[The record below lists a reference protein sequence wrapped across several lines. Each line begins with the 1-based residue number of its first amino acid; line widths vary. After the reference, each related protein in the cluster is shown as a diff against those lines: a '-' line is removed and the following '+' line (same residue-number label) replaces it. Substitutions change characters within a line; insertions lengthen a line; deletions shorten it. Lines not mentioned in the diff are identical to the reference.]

1 MSVLQTYGTTAGNR
15 EDIYDVLQLVS
26 PEETPLFTRLP
37 DAVANA
43 TQHQWVEYT
52 LNSGSGNADVEGATA
67 TGSTSST
74 KARLSNYTEIMSKNG
89 AVSGTQRKVTIVGE
103 QDEFA
108 FQMKKSMLEWKVG
121 ADSDLILQTSGAGSA
136 SSGRTMTGLI
146 GALQNS
152 TANVVTGSA
161 NTVALTETA
170 FNNLL
175 QSIFEAGAV
184 PDTCY
189 VNGFNKRRIS
199 QFVTSNTRML
209 TMGDDNKLV
218 NRISIYESDFGTIEI
233 VLERYMTKSVGAVI
247 KDALFRKAWLRKPV
261 TFPLAKRG
269 DLDEFEIVGEW
280 TLEYLNYRAG
290 GLLSAFATATS

>member
-52 LNSGSGNADVEGATA
+52 LASGSGNADVEGATA

-74 KARLSNYTEIMSKNG
+74 KTRVSNYTQIMSKNG

-108 FQMKKSMLEWKVG
+108 FQMKKSMLEWKIG
-121 ADSDLILQTSGAGSA
+121 AESDLILQSSGAGNSSSA
-136 SSGRTMTGLI
+136 RTMDGIIT
-146 GALQNS
+146 ALQNS
-152 TANVVTGSA
+152 ATAVITGSA
-161 NTVALTETA
+161 STIALTETN
-170 FNNLL
+170 FNDAL
-175 QSIFEAGAV
+175 QKVFEAGAV

-199 QFVTSNTRML
+199 QFVTSNTRFLDVDSSGMIR
-209 TMGDDNKLV
+209 
-218 NRISIYESDFGTIEI
+218 NRVSAYDSDFGTIEI
-233 VLERYMTKSVGAVI
+233 VLERYVTKTVGI
-247 KDALFRKAWLRKPV
+247 ILKDALWRKAWLRKPV
-261 TFPLAKRG
+261 TYPLAKRG
-269 DLDEFEIVGEW
+269 DLDEFQIVGEW
-280 TLEYLNYRAG
+280 TLEHLNSRAG
-290 GLLSAFATATS
+290 ALLSAFASSTS